1 MGTVESVICPMLPML
16 KSCHNTI
23 ISYRDYQK
31 LGDEE
36 IRRFCKQALGR
47 DIRIIVKEDDHY
59 EEEVLM
65 NRYRSNRKKSKT
77 VILELL

>member
-1 MGTVESVICPMLPML
+1 MGTVESVISPMLPML
-16 KSCHNTI
+16 KSC
-23 ISYRDYQK
+23 

-65 NRYRSNRKKSKT
+65 NRYRSNRKRSKT